1 MEILK
6 TKKQVAD
13 KLLSIAE
20 DVRAAQAEDGYRAGR
35 FYILNSLLPL
45 LPQSMLRKNINFI
58 SAATQESPLF
68 AGAETVVLSQIL
80 YVANFKKAAS
90 DEYKG
95 LHFEVERELH
105 SFKADGLYLIYTR
118 GYKEKTASLHSLEY
132 EDLVGRF
139 GGYVKGLSVPNKIG
153 TLTTKKLNEWIDY
166 NKRLVQGCKDYEKE
180 KEMKCAEFRKKLR
193 TVCPDKYKK
202 DEGSVTLNGVRFSW
216 TICDSGRVYTKNTVI
231 NDYDSG
237 IDNFFKL
244 AHVGC

>member
-6 TKKQVAD
+6 TKKQIAD

-20 DVRAAQAEDGYRAGR
+20 DVRKEQIKGGCQTGR
-35 FYILNSLLPL
+35 FCIPNSLLSL
-45 LPQSMLRKNINFI
+45 LPQSMIRKSRGVL

-68 AGAETVVLSQIL
+68 AGAETVVLSQIQ
-80 YVANFKKAAS
+80 YVANFTETAPDK
-90 DEYKG
+90 YRG
-95 LHFEVERELH
+95 LYFEIECEFR
-105 SFKADGLYLIYTR
+105 SFKADGLYLIYAR
-118 GYKEKTASLHSLEY
+118 GYKEKTASLRSLEY
-132 EDLVGRF
+132 EDLVKRF

-153 TLTTKKLNEWIDY
+153 TLTAKKLDEWIDY